1 MKLGEFVSISNS
13 SVTFI
18 VLIVTVSSFLANPD
32 SLSHLILILPLFAA
46 GYLMSMSAVL
56 FNNIYD
62 RDIDGLMER
71 TSFRVPIVNEELLR
85 LKWTAAILVISG
97 FAVAFFFLNYL
108 TAVFLTL
115 GFLSYAVLYTII
127 LKRRTVLNI
136 VIGGIA
142 GSFASLSGWMGAGII
157 IGVLPLLIAL
167 FVFAWMSLHFLVFS
181 LVHSEDYRNT
191 EIPMLPAR
199 SGYGTSIQV
208 ISLNSGIVVILSAI
222 PILLR
227 SGIFLDVYLF
237 IMLMMGAS
245 LIAFTFRLRVRNF
258 TGKASKGLLN
268 FSVVYLIIM
277 LLAIGVTNIL
287 LR

>member
-18 VLIVTVSSFLANPD
+18 VLIFTVSSFLANPD

-245 LIAFTFRLRVRNF
+245 LIAFTFRLRFRNF

-268 FSVVYLIIM
+268 FSVVNLIIM
-277 LLAIGVTNIL
+277 LLAMGVTNIL